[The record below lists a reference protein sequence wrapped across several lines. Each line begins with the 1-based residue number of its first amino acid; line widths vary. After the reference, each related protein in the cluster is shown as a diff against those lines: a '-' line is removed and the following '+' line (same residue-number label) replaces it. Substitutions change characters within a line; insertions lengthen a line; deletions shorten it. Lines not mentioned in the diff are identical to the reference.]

1 MNNNAFEVL
10 ADGSE
15 EGELF
20 EVDSFKFTG
29 LVPDA
34 KVSIQDK
41 NFSKTDYPSTVSLLA
56 CSGKYGYVI
65 IGHVDGFVF
74 AQTQSLRSTV
84 YATEKGSTSTLKEKT
99 IIPLALPAHQLRLSC
114 DELTILAALSDGS
127 ILSYSVTDILE
138 QKENVQ
144 PKHSIRVD
152 TPIID
157 LRPNTEASP
166 DLACVLLKDNQ
177 CRIINW
183 KSGDTVATMPGSD
196 FSAICWSPKGK
207 QLVCGRLDGTL
218 EHYDLSGSKK
228 DSLNSPESMQAGYG
242 DENVNRNVQDVLWI
256 ENHQFLVLY
265 SRPTEPN
272 SDEFINDAYI
282 IDRKPKT
289 GTGPKYTHL
298 AEVTPIFSP
307 EGRSNHFYMET
318 IRGFGAQFPHVV
330 ILANGA
336 TNELSVVGE
345 NEDGNWATWDLPENG
360 MASLPLSEETN
371 CDTFPLGL
379 ALDYS
384 ATEKL
389 PPYDA
394 SESDAGVEPVPVLYH
409 LNDEGH
415 IGSYHCYNEHF
426 ASSGIKYQGMKS
438 ATTPSA
444 TLESTPVQAPS
455 TTSATSTTST
465 PNTTASAFDT
475 KPSSSLSTSAFSS
488 SPFGV
493 ALGSGSSGTSFASL
507 TKVQG
512 ATTPS
517 FGGSQGFAS
526 LAQNKAPN
534 AVTPTFGS
542 TTSFGAGLGNSA
554 GFGSSSPAPAFGST
568 TSFGSLTKKDNAPT
582 FGTSTSFGS
591 MENKTST
598 PVFGSATG
606 FGSMTKK
613 DNAPTFGTSTSFGSM
628 ENKTSTPVF
637 GSATGLGSTDKKQ
650 NVPAFGSTTGFG
662 QPAKKDE
669 TSTTTLPF
677 GPTGFG
683 SSSAEENN
691 DSATPKSG
699 STSSFEIVSKNDTIQ
714 DNSEKEIEDASSVP
728 LSNKDQDKPGDEKPA
743 EQEPDILE
751 KDEKSDVPS
760 FDALTIDY
768 KDKQES
774 AELKKVDINEKKVL
788 GYELDDGKSDTDE
801 SEELVGEKAE
811 KDVEAATKKEEAATT
826 TRGLIPGIAPI
837 PSTNDTTTTT
847 TTPITT
853 SATAAT
859 TTTTSSTGFSGFGA
873 LAKNTIPGAVNPTFG
888 STTGFGSGSSFSA
901 LSKNT
906 VSGATTP
913 AFGATSGLGSTS
925 GFSALAKNTVPGA
938 KAPAFGSASTLGG
951 TAPSGFGALA
961 KNTVPGAVAPAF
973 GSTSTFGR
981 SNNATGGFG
990 TTSFGA
996 EKPTTTPSPTTKTA
1010 TIQPTAIATVSAA
1023 EPPTTLK
1030 TPPTTQHI
1038 TQPTPLKYATPK
1050 EKQESKKEEP
1060 VAEKLPVPKPEPKEE
1075 GMAKQF
1081 EALYFKITADLEKL
1095 SSLQSDLEKE
1105 LQTQNKRLND
1115 VNKSVEDLTS
1125 GLDKWRLGECG
1136 QIGNIADDINDQ
1148 LKKNDIS
1155 GQKNEVSQYELK
1167 TSELMNRKNQI
1178 EECLNTKE
1186 DPEMLARLADR
1197 ELDDA
1202 TREDCEY
1209 LELRCKN
1216 TGDLLGELEYRIV
1229 NKTKQQRKPV
1239 QSDTSNYSFYDFH
1252 CAIRDVERD
1261 LKRKDAEVKDLEQ
1274 KLLLL
1279 KFKEHQRVA
1288 ENSPSAITF
1297 EDLTDEE
1304 YADALSSHE
1313 PSGSNNNLGGQF
1325 TKQHIDYTVKYLQ
1338 DEQVMDQLC
1347 TLTNQ
1352 QSPCCI
1358 SADTS
1363 KQ

>member
-15 EGELF
+15 EGELVG
-20 EVDSFKFTG
+20 VDVILQIYWISSH
-29 LVPDA
+29 A
-34 KVSIQDK
+34 KVSIQDES
-41 NFSKTDYPSTVSLLA
+41 FSKTDYPSTVSLLA
-56 CSGKYGYVI
+56 CSGKYGYLVA
-65 IGHVDGFVF
+65 GHVEGFVF

-114 DELTILAALSDGS
+114 DELTILVALSDGS

-138 QKENVQ
+138 QNENVQ
-144 PKHSIRVD
+144 PKHSIGVN
-152 TPIID
+152 TPITD
-157 LRPNTEASP
+157 LRPNTEALPNS
-166 DLACVLLKDNQ
+166 ACVLLKDNQ

-183 KSGDTVATMPGSD
+183 KSGDTVATIPGFD

-207 QLVCGRLDGTL
+207 QVVCGRLDGTL
-218 EHYDLSGSKK
+218 EHYDLTGAKK

-265 SRPTEPN
+265 SRPTEPD
-272 SDEFINDAYI
+272 SDEFINDGYI

-307 EGRSNHFYMET
+307 EGRSNHFYMEA

-345 NEDGNWATWDLPENG
+345 DEGGNWATWDLPENG

-426 ASSGIKYQGMKS
+426 ASSGTKYQGMKN

-444 TLESTPVQAPS
+444 TSEPTPVQEP
-455 TTSATSTTST
+455 STTST
-465 PNTTASAFDT
+465 PNPTTSAFDLKT
-475 KPSSSLSTSAFSS
+475 TSPLSTSAFSS

-542 TTSFGAGLGNSA
+542 TTSFGAGLGTST

-568 TSFGSLTKKDNAPT
+568 TSFGSMTKKDNIPA

-591 MENKTST
+591 MENKTTT
-598 PVFGSATG
+598 PAFGSVTA
-606 FGSMTKK
+606 FGST
-613 DNAPTFGTSTSFGSM
+613 
-628 ENKTSTPVF
+628 E
-637 GSATGLGSTDKKQ
+637 KKQ
-650 NVPAFGSTTGFG
+650 GVPAFGSTTGFG

-669 TSTTTLPF
+669 ISTTNLPF

-683 SSSAEENN
+683 SASGEENN

-714 DNSEKEIEDASSVP
+714 DNDENEIEDTSSGP
-728 LSNKDQDKPGDEKPA
+728 LSNKDQDKSGDETPA
-743 EQEPDILE
+743 EQESDSLE
-751 KDEKSDVPS
+751 KDVKSDVPS
-760 FDALTIDY
+760 FDTLAIGDQ
-768 KDKQES
+768 DKQES
-774 AELKKVDINEKKVL
+774 VELKQVDINEEKVT
-788 GYELDDGKSDTDE
+788 GYELDEGKSDTDE
-801 SEELVGEKAE
+801 SEELVDEESE
-811 KDVEAATKKEEAATT
+811 KDDETATKKEATA
-826 TRGLIPGIAPI
+826 TREMVTGTAPI
-837 PSTNDTTTTT
+837 TSTDDTTTTT
-847 TTPITT
+847 TATPIT
-853 SATAAT
+853 APIAT
-859 TTTTSSTGFSGFGA
+859 TTTSTGISGFGA

-888 STTGFGSGSSFSA
+888 STTGFGSGSSFST

-913 AFGATSGLGSTS
+913 AFGSTS
-925 GFSALAKNTVPGA
+925 SLSTPSGFGALAKNTVPGA
-938 KAPAFGSASTLGG
+938 KAPAFGSTSTLGS
-951 TAPSGFGALA
+951 TSPSSFGSLA

-973 GSTSTFGR
+973 GTTSTFG
-981 SNNATGGFG
+981 SPNNATSGFG

-996 EKPTTTPSPTTKTA
+996 EKPTTTPPPTMKTA
-1010 TIQPTAIATVSAA
+1010 TTKPTAAATAT
-1023 EPPTTLK
+1023 EPTTTVK
-1030 TPPTTQHI
+1030 TPHTTQHI

-1050 EKQESKKEEP
+1050 EEQESKKEEP
-1060 VAEKLPVPKPEPKEE
+1060 VTEKLIVSKPEPKEE

-1095 SSLQSDLEKE
+1095 SSLQSGLEKE
-1105 LQTQNKRLND
+1105 LQTQNKQLND

-1125 GLDKWRLGECG
+1125 SLDKWRLGECG
-1136 QIGNIADDINDQ
+1136 QLGDIADDINDQ

-1155 GQKNEVSQYELK
+1155 GQKNETSKFELK

-1216 TGDLLGELEYRIV
+1216 TGDLLGEVEYRIL
-1229 NKTKQQRKPV
+1229 NKTKQQRKPI

-1279 KFKEHQRVA
+1279 KFKEHQRIA

-1297 EDLTDEE
+1297 EDLTDDE
-1304 YADALSSHE
+1304 YVDALSSH
-1313 PSGSNNNLGGQF
+1313 GSSVSDNKLGDQF
-1325 TKQHIDYTVKYLQ
+1325 TEQHIDYTVKYLQ

-1347 TLTNQ
+1347 TLTSQ
-1352 QSPCCI
+1352 QPPGSV
-1358 SADTS
+1358 SADVS